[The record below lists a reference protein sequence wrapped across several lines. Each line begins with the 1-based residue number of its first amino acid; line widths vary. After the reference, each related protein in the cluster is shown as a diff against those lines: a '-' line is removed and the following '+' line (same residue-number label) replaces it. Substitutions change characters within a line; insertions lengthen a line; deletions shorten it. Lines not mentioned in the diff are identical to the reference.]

1 MATNRT
7 PEEVAEKYA
16 RNTANAVPEYTKGVE
31 RVEIA
36 PGVAAAAKADK
47 YLSGV
52 MQSFNEGKWQER
64 VAAVTVEEWREKTLS
79 KGVSRYQ
86 EGTQAAQANV
96 AAFHGEL
103 QEFRRGLDTELNR
116 MPDSTQ
122 EQRLS
127 KMMAN
132 ARGMAKFR
140 RRNRR

>member
-1 MATNRT
+1 MANRT
-7 PEEVAEKYA
+7 PEEIAEKYA
-16 RNTANAVPEYTKGVE
+16 RNTANAVPEYTRGVE

-36 PGVAAAAKADK
+36 PGISAAAKADK
-47 YLSGV
+47 YIAGV
-52 MQSFNEGKWQER
+52 QRSFNEGKWQEN
-64 VAAVTVEEWREKTLS
+64 VAAVPVEEWRDKTLS

-86 EGTQAAQANV
+86 EGTQAAQDNV

-103 QEFRRGLDTELNR
+103 QDFRRGLDTELQR

-127 KMMAN
+127 RMMAN

-140 RRNRR
+140 RRRRR